1 MRRHM
6 KVHNADPVRERST
19 TEEYDSHPRERSGTI
34 EVERLPARQA
44 QSPKQEEEEEEEGVS
59 EASGISPGGPLG
71 VRPRQGS
78 RSSI

>member
-6 KVHNADPVRERST
+6 KVHADPVVRERST
-19 TEEYDSHPRERSGTI
+19 TEEYESHPRERSGTI
-34 EVERLPARQA
+34 EVGGLPVRQA
-44 QSPKQEEEEEEEGVS
+44 ESAKDDDEGVS
-59 EASGISPGGPLG
+59 EASEISPGGHLAP